1 MVMANGFNE
10 LNVNEMM
17 EVDGGLAFLAI
28 PLIEIAKWGITITV
42 GHCLAA
48 GSAVGVGVVVVGA
61 VVVIDKAADALF
73 N

>member
-10 LNVNEMM
+10 ISQNEMM

-48 GSAVGVGVVVVGA
+48 GSAVGLAAGGVVA
-61 VVVIDKAADALF
+61 SKYLD
-73 N
+73 

>member
-28 PLIEIAKWGITITV
+28 PLIEIAKWE
-42 GHCLAA
+42 L
-48 GSAVGVGVVVVGA
+48 
-61 VVVIDKAADALF
+61 LLW
-73 N
+73 

>member
-1 MVMANGFNE
+1 MNNKFIELTNE
-10 LNVNEMM
+10 EFF
-17 EVDGGLAFLAI
+17 EVDGGAGVLAAI
-28 PLIEIAKWGITITV
+28 AAGAAAV
-42 GHCLAA
+42 GKAAAGVALFA